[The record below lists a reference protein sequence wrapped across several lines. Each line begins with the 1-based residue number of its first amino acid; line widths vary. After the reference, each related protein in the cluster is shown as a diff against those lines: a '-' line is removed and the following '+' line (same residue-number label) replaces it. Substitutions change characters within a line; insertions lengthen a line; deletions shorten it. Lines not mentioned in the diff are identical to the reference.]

1 MTLQAILFDHD
12 GTLVDSEAVNLRL
25 WRQALEPWGLTISDE
40 LYWRRMLGV
49 PIRQNA
55 ADILQ
60 LHRPDASID
69 ELVAAKL
76 AANAAYLATACFPQ
90 IAGADTVVRDLACR
104 LRLGMVSA
112 SQRNCVQASLRGHA
126 WEPLFE
132 QVVTGDD
139 VARNKPAPD
148 GYLRALEL
156 MQLQP
161 QHCIVVEDT
170 EVGVRA
176 ARAAGLRVVA
186 IRSPE
191 AQSHDF
197 SSATVIVQNLVEAH
211 GWIRRQLT
219 DSSTT
224 QETP

>member
-12 GTLVDSEAVNLRL
+12 GTLVDSEAVNLQL
-25 WRQALEPWGLTISDE
+25 WRQALEPWGLSISDE
-40 LYWRRMLGV
+40 LYWSRMLGV
-49 PIRQNA
+49 PIQQNA
-55 ADILQ
+55 TDILQ
-60 LHRPDASID
+60 LFRPDASLD

-76 AANAAYLATACFPQ
+76 AANEAYLATSFFPQ
-90 IAGADTVVRDLACR
+90 MPGADTVVRDLAGQ
-104 LRLGMVSA
+104 LRLGLVSG

-132 QVVTGDD
+132 HVVTGDE
-139 VARNKPAPD
+139 VTHNKPAPD

-156 MQLQP
+156 MQLQA
-161 QHCIVVEDT
+161 QHCIAVEDT

-186 IRSPE
+186 IRSLE

-197 SSATVIVQNLVEAH
+197 STATAIVNNLVEAH
-211 GWIRRQLT
+211 AWICRQLT
-219 DSSTT
+219 DSTTT